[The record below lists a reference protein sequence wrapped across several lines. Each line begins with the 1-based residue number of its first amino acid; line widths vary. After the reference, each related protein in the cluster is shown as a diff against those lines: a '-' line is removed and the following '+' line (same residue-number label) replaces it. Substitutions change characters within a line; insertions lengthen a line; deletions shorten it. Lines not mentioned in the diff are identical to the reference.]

1 MNYIDHIKGYLSRA
15 ALLLLMAGG
24 ALMAGCEDFLVR
36 DVPNQTT
43 DEEWWQNKGQLN
55 TALNN
60 LYKPMPSGSITYV
73 NHDVKQAQN
82 TGYSNARVEMEALT
96 DNGIGSANYVSYNAF
111 TAGITSASETVCTNI
126 WNMKWTV
133 IRRCCRFM
141 EHYQQATVAPDA
153 APHEGIQTVDR
164 FAAEARALRAF
175 YHLELFLFFGDIPLV
190 DHSTLPTEQFLVRRP
205 QQEVVDWIA
214 GELEGASHN
223 LPVVPQTKS
232 ERWRW
237 TKGACYAWMSYL
249 YLYVGDW
256 ANAKKWAEEVVKL
269 GIYDLYRSTADPA
282 DSFRRQFIHEAY
294 NNDTK
299 ESILTTE
306 LGMRQGQRRLAPP
319 DGGNGQTGLSPT
331 ASLVDEFELLDG
343 RTLDELP
350 ADEKR
355 AYQLDPQPEKR
366 DPRLGMS
373 IIFPTETFLGYTAH
387 PWEPSHKDA
396 IGKEGSTKT
405 GYWIKKWANETDR
418 TNYSS
423 TDGGK
428 LDFQNMRYAVVLL
441 NYVEAAIEL
450 NQLSDPNI
458 YDYLDDIRDRAGM
471 PPVDRTKYATQTKL
485 RELVRRE
492 RRVELAFEGHRLFDI
507 RRWRIAEQVMNG
519 EVYGATPPGADDR
532 YLAQTRVFNPN
543 RDYLWPIPVGEMNTN
558 TAMEQNPGY

>member
-60 LYKPMPSGSITYV
+60 LYKPMPSGTITYV
-73 NHDVKQAQN
+73 NHDVKQSQAS
-82 TGYSNARVEMEALT
+82 GYPNARVEMEALT
-96 DNGIGSANYVSYNAF
+96 DNGVGSANYVSYNAF
-111 TAGITSASETVCTNI
+111 TAGITSSSEDVCNKI

-256 ANAKKWAEEVVKL
+256 ANAKKWAEEVIKL

-306 LGMRQGQRRLAPP
+306 LGMRQVQRRLAPP

-366 DPRLGMS
+366 DPRLVDHLPHRDLPRLYGPS
-373 IIFPTETFLGYTAH
+373 VGAFAQGRHRQGGFDEDRLLDQEVGERNRPHQLQQYGRRQARLPEHALCGGAAQLRRSCHRAEPAERSEYLRLSRRH
-387 PWEPSHKDA
+387 PRPCGNAARGSHKV
-396 IGKEGSTKT
+396 
-405 GYWIKKWANETDR
+405 
-418 TNYSS
+418 
-423 TDGGK
+423 
-428 LDFQNMRYAVVLL
+428 RYAD
-441 NYVEAAIEL
+441 EAARTGTPRAPCGTGL
-450 NQLSDPNI
+450 RGTPSVRYPPLAD
-458 YDYLDDIRDRAGM
+458 RRAG
-471 PPVDRTKYATQTKL
+471 D
-485 RELVRRE
+485 E
-492 RRVELAFEGHRLFDI
+492 RRGLRRDASGCRRPLPGPDARLQPQP
-507 RRWRIAEQVMNG
+507 R
-519 EVYGATPPGADDR
+519 
-532 YLAQTRVFNPN
+532 L
-543 RDYLWPIPVGEMNTN
+543 PVAHSGR
-558 TAMEQNPGY
+558 

>member
-36 DVPNQTT
+36 DVSNQTT

-164 FAAEARALRAF
+164 FA
-175 YHLELFLFFGDIPLV
+175 
-190 DHSTLPTEQFLVRRP
+190 
-205 QQEVVDWIA
+205 

-306 LGMRQGQRRLAPP
+306 LGMRQVQRRLAPP

>member
-1 MNYIDHIKGYLSRA
+1 MVALAFVGCSEDDAASSLATNFDELEFSYEESDQQLLIRSTVPWTLECTYLTGSQWLSFDKTGGPGDEGIVSQRVTIK
-15 ALLLLMAGG
+15 AL
-24 ALMAGCEDFLVR
+24 R
-36 DVPNQTT
+36 
-43 DEEWWQNKGQLN
+43 
-55 TALNN
+55 
-60 LYKPMPSGSITYV
+60 
-73 NHDVKQAQN
+73 N
-82 TGYSNARVEMEALT
+82 TGVERRAELHVT
-96 DNGIGSANYVSYNAF
+96 G
-111 TAGITSASETVCTNI
+111 AG
-126 WNMKWTV
+126 
-133 IRRCCRFM
+133 F
-141 EHYQQATVAPDA
+141 
-153 APHEGIQTVDR
+153 DR
-164 FAAEARALRAF
+164 KVT
-175 YHLELFLFFGDIPLV
+175 IV
-190 DHSTLPTEQFLVRRP
+190 
-205 QQEVVDWIA
+205 QEDGQVHIDGV
-214 GELEGASHN
+214 ELEGASHN

-237 TKGACYAWMSYL
+237 TKGVCYAWMSYL

-256 ANAKKWAEEVVKL
+256 ANAKKWAEEVIKL
-269 GIYDLYRSTADPA
+269 GVYDLYRSTADPA

-306 LGMRQGQRRLAPP
+306 LGMRQVQRRLAPP

-331 ASLVDEFELLDG
+331 ASLIDEFELLDG

-350 ADEKR
+350 AAEKR

-471 PPVDRTKYATQTKL
+471 PAVDRTKYATQTKL

-532 YLAQTRVFNPN
+532 YLAQTRVFNPK

>member
-60 LYKPMPSGSITYV
+60 LYKPMPSGTITYV
-73 NHDVKQAQN
+73 NHDVKQSQAS
-82 TGYSNARVEMEALT
+82 GYPNARVEMEALT
-96 DNGIGSANYVSYNAF
+96 DNGVGSANYVSYNAF
-111 TAGITSASETVCTNI
+111 TAGITSSSEDVCNKI

-256 ANAKKWAEEVVKL
+256 ANAKKWAEEVIKL

-306 LGMRQGQRRLAPP
+306 LGMRQVQRRLAPP
-319 DGGNGQTGLSPT
+319 DGGTGQTGLSPT

-373 IIFPTETFLGYTAH
+373 IMFPTEAFLGYTAH